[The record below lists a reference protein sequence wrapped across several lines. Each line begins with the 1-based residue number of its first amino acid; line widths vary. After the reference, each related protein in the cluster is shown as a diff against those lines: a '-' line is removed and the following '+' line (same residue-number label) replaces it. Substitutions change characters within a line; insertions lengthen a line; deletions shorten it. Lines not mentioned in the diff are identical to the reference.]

1 VEKDLIPPTQ
11 TNHNKYNFVMIKLT
25 RIIEQTGY
33 EGQYYDLG
41 RDFANFGRNIDG
53 ADEQIKQ
60 KFERIIGSKL
70 VGKRIKARASR
81 GYKQYI
87 KDYEFDAVKVT
98 LDDYYDNYV
107 VVAHDNTTPKAKE
120 YFLKPG
126 FKIQILGPATGQPS
140 PQKGDK
146 PGDMQPNASTTPA
159 QPKKEPDSA
168 QHQQMALAP
177 AGHTPTEEPVREQE
191 QEQRGTGFYDAYP
204 IDDIA
209 QDIKSWLPPFLVKP
223 ETALR
228 DFIKGLGWQRNL
240 GRGTSVS
247 LYDLKVPANT
257 IKPNTGIAKVRS
269 AIVGASKQGSTIDV
283 KYDLV
288 KIEPDE
294 ARATWNIRIKKTITD
309 KSYI

>member
-1 VEKDLIPPTQ
+1 
-11 TNHNKYNFVMIKLT
+11 MIKLT
-25 RIIEQTGY
+25 RIIEQYGTD
-33 EGQYYDLG
+33 GQYYDLG
-41 RDFANFGRNIDG
+41 KDFANFSRTIDG

-60 KFERIIGSKL
+60 KFEQSIGSKL
-70 VGKRIKARASR
+70 VGKRIRARASR

-87 KDYEFDAVKVT
+87 KDYEFDVVKVT

-107 VVAHDNTTPKAKE
+107 VVAYDNTTPKAKE

-126 FKIQILGPATGQPS
+126 FKIQVVGPATGQPS

-146 PGDMQPNASTTPA
+146 PGDMQPKVPA
-159 QPKKEPDSA
+159 PTVPPKKEPDSA

-191 QEQRGTGFYDAYP
+191 REQRGTGFYDAYP
-204 IDDIA
+204 IDAIT
-209 QDIKSWLPPFLVKP
+209 QDIKVWLPNLLIKP

-228 DFIKGLGWQRNL
+228 DFVKGLGWQRNL
-240 GRGTSVS
+240 GRGTSVA
-247 LYDLKVPANT
+247 LYDLKVPSNT
-257 IKPNTGIAKVRS
+257 IKPNTGAEKVKA
-269 AIVGASKQGSTIDV
+269 AITGAGKQGSAIDV

-294 ARATWNIRIKKTITD
+294 AKGIWNIRIKKTITD